1 MALPQAV
8 QNGRRHKA
16 VYETGLLQRS
26 TSSGNYVWW
35 LFRYRSSVPV
45 CLWFNPSE
53 EGGTERLMVYCLLFG
68 IIHLYAGHAMK
79 ALNLI
84 RRRQYLETVF
94 DVLFPVI
101 MYTGFAMAILPNV
114 PGIDP
119 HMAAKV
125 SSYGVYVLMVGI
137 ILTVFTAG
145 RNNRNV
151 IGKVFG
157 GFPKLYDIIG
167 FLGDVLSYMR
177 LMALSLSGGILS
189 GLINGMAGGESYS
202 S

>member
-1 MALPQAV
+1 
-8 QNGRRHKA
+8 
-16 VYETGLLQRS
+16 
-26 TSSGNYVWW
+26 
-35 LFRYRSSVPV
+35 
-45 CLWFNPSE
+45 
-53 EGGTERLMVYCLLFG
+53 
-68 IIHLYAGHAMK
+68 
-79 ALNLI
+79 
-84 RRRQYLETVF
+84 
-94 DVLFPVI
+94 
-101 MYTGFAMAILPNV
+101 
-114 PGIDP
+114 
-119 HMAAKV
+119 MAAKV

-189 GLINGMAGGESYS
+189 GLINGMAGGGASYS